1 MNVIDYLLKKI
12 AVRDLIAFFG
22 DREFNC
28 RMTIEQRLNI
38 KFCVK
43 LGKTATETLKMLGD
57 VYRDSS
63 MSRTKVFEWHKRFV
77 DGTEDVEDGTKS
89 GRPCTSTTDTNI
101 EKVQQL
107 VRSDRRLTIRI
118 IANEVGMDK
127 ETIHTIL
134 VDTLGMR
141 KVCAK
146 MVPKLL
152 IEEQKAQRLNACQEI
167 LEQMEADEK
176 LLKNVITGD

>member
-12 AVRDLIAFFG
+12 AVRDLIEFFG

-28 RMTIEQRLNI
+28 RMTIEQRINI

-43 LGKTATETLKMLGD
+43 LGKTATETLKMLRD
-57 VYRDSS
+57 VYGDSF
-63 MSRTKVFEWHKRFV
+63 MSRTRVFKWHKRFV
-77 DGTEDVEDGTKS
+77 EGREDVEDDPKS

-101 EKVQQL
+101 EKVRQL
-107 VRSDRRLTIRI
+107 FRSDRRLTIRV
-118 IANEVGMDK
+118 IANELGMDK
-127 ETIHTIL
+127 EMVRTIL

-146 MVPKLL
+146 MVPRLL
-152 IEEQKAQRLNACQEI
+152 TEKQKAQRLNACRHI
-167 LEQMEADEK
+167 L
-176 LLKNVITGD
+176 

>member
-12 AVRDLIAFFG
+12 AVRDPIEFFG

-28 RMTIEQRLNI
+28 RMTIEQRNTI

-43 LGKTATETLKMLGD
+43 LGKTATETSKMLRD
-57 VYRDSS
+57 VYGDSS
-63 MSRTKVFEWHKRFV
+63 MSRTRVFEWHKRFV
-77 DGTEDVEDGTKS
+77 EGREDVEDDPKS

-101 EKVQQL
+101 EKVRQL
-107 VRSDRRLTIRI
+107 VRSDRCLTIRI
-118 IANEVGMDK
+118 IANKLGMAK
-127 ETIHTIL
+127 ETVRTIL

-146 MVPKLL
+146 MVPRLL
-152 IEEQKAQRLNACQEI
+152 TEE
-167 LEQMEADEK
+167 
-176 LLKNVITGD
+176 